1 MTARG
6 HRSATMIRKP
16 RGACLAFLAVA
27 MQVLV
32 PFFLMVE
39 IARAHEPD
47 GAAVI
52 CSSLGH
58 DTGQDRGNAADHG
71 LAAHCCSICA
81 ALAAVHGFAPP
92 AAPPLPLPVSVG
104 RSDLTP
110 ADVAQAA
117 LLVPSSYRSR
127 GPPSIV

>member
-1 MTARG
+1 MRSRR
-6 HRSATMIRKP
+6 HRSTGQAP
-16 RGACLAFLAVA
+16 RGAWLAFVAVA

-39 IARAHEPD
+39 IARANEPG

-58 DTGQDRGNAADHG
+58 DTHQDNGTAPDHG
-71 LAAHCCSICA
+71 LAAHCCSICT
-81 ALAAVHGFAPP
+81 ALAAAQGFAPA

-110 ADVAQAA
+110 ADVAQVAR
-117 LLVPSSYRSR
+117 LVTSSYRSR
-127 GPPSIV
+127 GPPAIA

>member
-1 MTARG
+1 MRSRR
-6 HRSATMIRKP
+6 HRSAGQAP
-16 RGACLAFLAVA
+16 RGAWLALVAVA

-39 IARAHEPD
+39 IARANEPG

-58 DTGQDRGNAADHG
+58 DTHQNNGNASDHG
-71 LAAHCCSICA
+71 LAAHCCSICT
-81 ALAAVHGFAPP
+81 ALAAAQGFAP
-92 AAPPLPLPVSVG
+92 AVAPPLPLPVSIG

-117 LLVPSSYRSR
+117 RLATSSYRSR
-127 GPPSIV
+127 GPPAIA

>member
-1 MTARG
+1 MTRRR
-6 HRSATMIRKP
+6 HRSAGQAP
-16 RGACLAFLAVA
+16 RGAWLAFLAVA

-39 IARAHEPD
+39 IARANEPG

-58 DTGQDRGNAADHG
+58 DTHEEGGNSADHG
-71 LAAHCCSICA
+71 LAAHCCSICTALSAAQGFAAPA
-81 ALAAVHGFAPP
+81 AL
-92 AAPPLPLPVSVG
+92 PLPLLAG
-104 RSDLTP
+104 IGERAFTA

-117 LLVPSSYRSR
+117 LLATSSYRSR
-127 GPPSIV
+127 GPPAIA